1 MSDEA
6 ALCGFADWI
15 ADWAVAGEPDLV
27 EEAEAEAR
35 LALVDTLACMLASR
49 GERQAVAAEKAL
61 LRGREVGAVQP
72 VGGGPSLNL
81 GAAAF
86 LNGLRAHAQDFD
98 DCEVAGATHPSAVL
112 FGALLALAQ
121 AQGLSLGAV
130 CRAWTVGYECI
141 VRLGEA
147 LGYGHYRAGW
157 HATTATLCPV
167 GAAAAVAQALRLDAA
182 GIRSAMT
189 LATSASAGLK
199 LQFGS
204 DAKALHAGQAARAGL
219 QAALLAEAGMSA
231 SAEIFEQPFGF
242 LDVYGTQSSKR
253 CHEVMAAA
261 QLGAGTRDYP
271 ILRKPWPTCA
281 YTHRAIEAA
290 EEIAGELK
298 PKAEDIDSVLIQM
311 PEPYARVAGFTTANS
326 AAEARFSTTYCV
338 AATLL
343 SGRLGPEDFSP
354 DALNRPEISDLM
366 TKSGH
371 EHFPMG
377 QDLKDMSADA
387 PDRVAVRLRDG
398 RTAERTV
405 GKVRGGPA
413 RPMSRADIL
422 AKFQACG
429 GDEALAQS
437 FLGAEESLILR
448 ETGLFQG

>member
-6 ALCGFADWI
+6 ALHGFADWI
-15 ADWAVAGEPDLV
+15 ADWAADERPAVV
-27 EEAEAEAR
+27 AEAEPEAR
-35 LALVDTLACMLASR
+35 AALVDTIACMVASR

-61 LRGREVGAVQP
+61 LRGGEVGMVLP
-72 VGGGPSLNL
+72 VGGGPSLNM

-112 FGALLALAQ
+112 LGALLALAQ
-121 AQGLSLGAV
+121 AQGLSLGV
-130 CRAWTVGYECI
+130 VLRAWTVGYECI

-157 HATTATLCPV
+157 HATATICPV
-167 GAAAAVAQALRLDAA
+167 GAAAAAAQALRLDAT

-231 SAEIFEQPFGF
+231 STEIFEQPFGF

-253 CHEVMAAA
+253 CHEIMAAA

-271 ILRKPWPTCA
+271 VLRKPWPTCA
-281 YTHRAIEAA
+281 YTHRAVEAA

-298 PKAEDIDSVLIQM
+298 PKAEDIESVVIQM
-311 PEPYARVAGFTTANS
+311 PEPYARVAGFTTAAN
-326 AAEARFSTTYCV
+326 AAEARFSTIYCV

-343 SGRLGPEDFSP
+343 NGRLGPEDFSP
-354 DALNRPEISDLM
+354 DALNRPEIRDLM
-366 TKSGH
+366 AKSRH
-371 EHFPMG
+371 EHLLMG

-387 PDRVAVRLRDG
+387 PDRVVVRLRDG

-405 GKVRGGPA
+405 GEVRGGPA
-413 RPMSRADIL
+413 RPMTRADIL
-422 AKFQACG
+422 AKFRSCG
-429 GDEALAQS
+429 GNAALAQS
-437 FLGAEESLILR
+437 LLEGEESLILR
-448 ETGLFQG
+448 ETGLFDA